1 MKSLTKEMQKS
12 HQNAK
17 ICYISKEKFKG
28 NMLNIKKYSKV
39 RDHCHRTGEYR
50 GVVHSM

>member
-1 MKSLTKEMQKS
+1 MQKFIIFPKK
-12 HQNAK
+12 NLRV
-17 ICYISKEKFKG
+17 

>member
-1 MKSLTKEMQKS
+1 MQTS

-28 NMLNIKKYSKV
+28 KHAKHKKYSKV
-39 RDHCHRTGEYR
+39 RDHCHHTGEYR

>member
-1 MKSLTKEMQKS
+1 MQTFVIFPKKNLS
-12 HQNAK
+12 V
-17 ICYISKEKFKG
+17 

-39 RDHCHRTGEYR
+39 RDHCRHTGEYR